1 MCRRRSAKRE
11 PGTRPSRVPVWSMM
25 GVQFKRIVNLRSVA
39 AWTRPCIL
47 VDRVEKPTDNI
58 RAGCFL
64 TGWAML
70 ILRKLVG
77 SALALARLSTPLQ
90 APGVSWLLRD
100 VVPGP
105 AEGRTVGFV
114 VIRTSSAAARR
125 Q

>member
-1 MCRRRSAKRE
+1 
-11 PGTRPSRVPVWSMM
+11 M